1 MAFVVF
7 SPSALTRSKVRAING
22 RTLFIGFSTT
32 VLFALIGAGVLGYKL
47 GIERATVVAAL
58 SEAGFEVET
67 SVDDEVDGEL
77 EAKPLIVVTTA
88 AEAPDGRFVIDQI
101 GELSGRLFRLESE
114 AQTLAQRIGVIKKFE
129 KRVKKAVPAKGTT
142 DAAGSTGGPMI
153 PPVGTRASGVS
164 FSAPIEV
171 STPEAALA
179 VLESELAKIDDLLTS
194 ADDAA
199 SRRKLAHMLFPSRTP
214 VKAERRSSSYGDRYD
229 PFTGRRAFHSG
240 MDFSAPTGTII
251 VASAGGRVIQAG
263 YHPEYGNKIAID
275 HGNGIVSRYAHA
287 SKLFVKKGDI
297 VNPGQK
303 IAAVGSTGRST
314 GPHLHFEILENKK
327 FVNPAHYLAR
337 GS

>member
-67 SVDDEVDGEL
+67 GVDVELDGEV
-77 EAKPLIVVTTA
+77 EAKPLIIVTTA
-88 AEAPDGRFVIDQI
+88 TEDPDDRFLIDQI

-129 KRVKKAVPAKGTT
+129 KRVKKAVPEKGTP
-142 DAAGSTGGPMI
+142 DAAGSIGGPMI
-153 PPVGTRASGVS
+153 APVGKRASDVS
-164 FSAPIEV
+164 FSVPIEV

-179 VLESELAKIDDLLTS
+179 VLESELVKIDDLLAS

-214 VKAERRSSSYGDRYD
+214 VEAERRSSSYGDRYD

-240 MDFSAPTGTII
+240 MDFSAPTGTKI